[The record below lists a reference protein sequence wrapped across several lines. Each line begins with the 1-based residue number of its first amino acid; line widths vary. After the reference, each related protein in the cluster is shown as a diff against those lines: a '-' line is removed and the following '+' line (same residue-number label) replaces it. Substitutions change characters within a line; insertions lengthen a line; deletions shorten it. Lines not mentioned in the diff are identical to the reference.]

1 MRKCSKFL
9 FFSYYFPTLI
19 LLFYCNNRAKKV
31 KYTEVND
38 SEVDANFY
46 YTQGLCFSSKVP
58 YNYVINKR
66 NVGLLKAAFN
76 CYSTAAKQGH
86 VGARYKLADCY
97 TLGRGTKIDCK
108 LSFKL
113 IKELYDTGDD
123 TEACLIV
130 AIAGCYLYGDGVDKD
145 PKEAFKYF
153 SLVAEQGNAK
163 AQTYVGQ
170 CYLYGAGVDK
180 DDKEAFKYFSL
191 AAEQGNANA
200 QFQVGKCYA
209 HGWGVDKDPKKAF
222 TYLSLAADQGYADAQ
237 YKITFT

>member
-9 FFSYYFPTLI
+9 FFFYYSSYTLI
-19 LLFYCNNRAKKV
+19 FFYCNNRAKKV

-145 PKEAFKYF
+145 PKE
-153 SLVAEQGNAK
+153 G
-163 AQTYVGQ
+163 
-170 CYLYGAGVDK
+170 
-180 DDKEAFKYFSL
+180 FKYFSL

-200 QFQVGKCYA
+200 QFQVGKCYT
-209 HGWGVDKDPKKAF
+209 HGWGVDKDPKEAF
-222 TYLSLAADQGYADAQ
+222 KYLSLAADQGYADAQ